1 MKKFIYD
8 EIVIAQKIL
17 DKLSREIHSDRRDSD
32 GKIDERWPDEK
43 HLSED
48 DNYDTEY
55 VDHIDNLVKDNAY
68 ADMSLNFTYGF
79 DSEIFHQANNAHEDK
94 RKKRSLNAVVQPEE
108 FKGTSEKILKDEE
121 ERFKIASQVKL
132 SDYYQNYGELESFK
146 YDKYEVHQNLTVSDV
161 LTTNGWHI
169 NSDSVLFLSFRK
181 KKLDIETKLKVQMG
195 PYGNCF
201 TFNHPYHQETAG
213 SGNGL
218 KIGLNIMQDYHTELL
233 RQHILDQQLDIT
245 DIYTNT
251 GVRVFVYDPKE
262 HFPDMEKGVDIA
274 PGVKASI
281 S

>member
-1 MKKFIYD
+1 M
-8 EIVIAQKIL
+8 
-17 DKLSREIHSDRRDSD
+17 
-32 GKIDERWPDEK
+32 
-43 HLSED
+43 
-48 DNYDTEY
+48 
-55 VDHIDNLVKDNAY
+55 
-68 ADMSLNFTYGF
+68 
-79 DSEIFHQANNAHEDK
+79 
-94 RKKRSLNAVVQPEE
+94 
-108 FKGTSEKILKDEE
+108 
-121 ERFKIASQVKL
+121 KL

-181 KKLDIETKLKVQMG
+181 RKLDIETKLKVQMG